1 MSFAIIRIHKHKSLA
16 SVAGVARHHSRE
28 IECPTAD
35 AARQKNNVRLGLA
48 KGSSKDVSQGIKSII
63 DAAQAKAKRKFRSD
77 AVKTVEFMITA
88 SPEFFAT
95 ASNKQKADFFKTS
108 IEFVQK
114 KYGKQ
119 NVVATWIHRDESTE
133 HAHILITPIDGKG
146 VLNARHF
153 FGGADKL
160 SQLQTDF
167 AAEVARFGLE
177 RGVKGSKAK
186 HQPCKAFWQR
196 IFSEPQP
203 PQPSRADYLK
213 AAAGFKVDSIQKIE
227 EHAHKFKLLKKAT
240 ANIFTKSL
248 DFAKKEREIEEDFNS
263 LRVKQTMFAK
273 KSFEVEQLVKENQAL
288 KQRIAILEPRPSFT
302 PGQSLESLGL

>member
-1 MSFAIIRIHKHKSLA
+1 MSFAIIRIHKHKTLA
-16 SVAGVARHHSRE
+16 AVAGVARHHSRE

-35 AARQKNNVRLGLA
+35 ASRQKNNVRLGLA

-95 ASNKQKADFFKTS
+95 ATNKQKADFFKTS
-108 IEFVQK
+108 IEFVQE

-167 AAEVARFGLE
+167 AAKVARFGLE

-186 HQPCKAFWQR
+186 HQPCRAFWQR
-196 IFSEPQP
+196 IFSEPEP
-203 PQPSRADYLK
+203 PKPTKTDYLK
-213 AAAGFKVDSIQKIE
+213 AAAGFQVDSIQKIE

-240 ANIFTKSL
+240 ANIL
-248 DFAKKEREIEEDFNS
+248 QNH
-263 LRVKQTMFAK
+263 
-273 KSFEVEQLVKENQAL
+273 
-288 KQRIAILEPRPSFT
+288 
-302 PGQSLESLGL
+302 